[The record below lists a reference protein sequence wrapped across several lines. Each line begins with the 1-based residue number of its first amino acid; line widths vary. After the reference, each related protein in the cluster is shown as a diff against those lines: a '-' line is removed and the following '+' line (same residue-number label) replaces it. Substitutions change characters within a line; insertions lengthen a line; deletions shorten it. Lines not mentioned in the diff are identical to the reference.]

1 MAKKNEA
8 AAVNTE
14 VNVVLKKRG
23 RKSKKELE
31 SALQAQNA
39 DNINVT
45 IEDCAE
51 ANANAHSCECLSAEM
66 ENSAAGHLNINQ
78 PHCCLTAAA
87 DCNHLPII

>member
-45 IEDCAE
+45 IEDCSSE
-51 ANANAHSCECLSAEM
+51 
-66 ENSAAGHLNINQ
+66 
-78 PHCCLTAAA
+78 
-87 DCNHLPII
+87 